1 LARFGIKKILK
12 LRLLPHTIPYLSPS
26 PPLARCQRPNA
37 IGCNIIVNFSRDWQ
51 STFFEVPPPSSR
63 TTYVHDTTDRI
74 LGFSRPTSG
83 KVDTACFSLLVLK
96 STLSPKK
103 VKKAVLLTALF
114 KQQCLKSVDL
124 KKLK

>member
-1 LARFGIKKILK
+1 MGKTEK
-12 LRLLPHTIPYLSPS
+12 LVKSASRGWR
-26 PPLARCQRPNA
+26 AAMC
-37 IGCNIIVNFSRDWQ
+37 CN
-51 STFFEVPPPSSR
+51 FER
-63 TTYVHDTTDRI
+63 EA
-74 LGFSRPTSG
+74 SG

-103 VKKAVLLTALF
+103 VKKKAVLLAALF